1 MSEKINIA
9 IIGGG
14 IIGCCIA
21 HELTKNQSDIY
32 VFEKNP
38 GITRG
43 ENQSSRNSGVL
54 HAGIYY
60 EQDLR
65 PLKARFCV
73 EGNQIWYAFA
83 QKYQLPCQQTGKLI
97 VAADASESRV
107 LDQYLQQAKINGVPD
122 VRRIDTDEIKRLE
135 PNVNAYA
142 ALLVPTSGIIDPTAL
157 LHQVYASASNRGVN
171 FMVET
176 EVVDL
181 AASAEEVM
189 VHIRYRDG
197 QTDHIRANTVINAAG
212 LWAVDVARLL
222 DPQIPIKSAL
232 IRGDSYKFY
241 RNRRSNIFLQGMN
254 VYPTPIV
261 VDSPTGRHHTV
272 GVHLTPTFDTRNGKF
287 VIGDTVTVGPKLIP
301 VSDFDDYH
309 TPPAPPET
317 FLENMAFF
325 PDLTPND
332 LEYHQ
337 GGIQARLDGYHDFYI
352 KPDRHT
358 PHVIHLLGI
367 DSPGLTAAPAIAKY
381 VAGLLES
388 NSG

>member
-142 ALLVPTSGIIDPTAL
+142 ALLVPTSGIIDSTAL
-157 LHQVYASASNRGVN
+157 LHQVYASASNRGAN

-212 LWAVDVARLL
+212 
-222 DPQIPIKSAL
+222 
-232 IRGDSYKFY
+232 
-241 RNRRSNIFLQGMN
+241 
-254 VYPTPIV
+254 
-261 VDSPTGRHHTV
+261 
-272 GVHLTPTFDTRNGKF
+272 
-287 VIGDTVTVGPKLIP
+287 
-301 VSDFDDYH
+301 
-309 TPPAPPET
+309 
-317 FLENMAFF
+317 
-325 PDLTPND
+325 
-332 LEYHQ
+332 
-337 GGIQARLDGYHDFYI
+337 
-352 KPDRHT
+352 
-358 PHVIHLLGI
+358 
-367 DSPGLTAAPAIAKY
+367 
-381 VAGLLES
+381 
-388 NSG
+388 

>member
-1 MSEKINIA
+1 MTEKINIA

-14 IIGCCIA
+14 IIGCCVA
-21 HELTKNQSDIY
+21 LELAKNQNDIY

-73 EGNQIWYAFA
+73 EGNQLWYAFA
-83 QKYQLPCQQTGKLI
+83 QKYQLPCRQTGKII
-97 VAADASESRV
+97 VATDASESRI

-122 VRRIDTDEIKRLE
+122 VRKIDADEIRRLE
-135 PNVNAYA
+135 PNVHAYA

-157 LHQVYASASNRGVN
+157 LHQAYASASNRGAN

-181 AASAEEVM
+181 VAAAEEVM

-197 QTDHIRANTVINAAG
+197 QTNRIRAHTVINAAG
-212 LWAVDVARLL
+212 LWAVDVARML
-222 DPQIPIKSAL
+222 DPQIPIKPAL

-241 RNRRSNIFLQGMN
+241 RNRRSNIFLKGMN

-272 GVHLTPTFDTRNGKF
+272 GVHLTPTFDTRNGEL

-301 VSDFDDYH
+301 ITNFDDYH
-309 TPPAPPET
+309 TPPAPPEV

-325 PDLTPND
+325 SDLTPDD

-352 KPDRHT
+352 KPDRQT

-367 DSPGLTAAPAIAKY
+367 DSPGLTAAPAIAAY
-381 VAGLLES
+381 VAGMLRLH
-388 NSG
+388 GG

>member
-142 ALLVPTSGIIDPTAL
+142 ALLVPTSGIID
-157 LHQVYASASNRGVN
+157 
-171 FMVET
+171 
-176 EVVDL
+176 
-181 AASAEEVM
+181 
-189 VHIRYRDG
+189 
-197 QTDHIRANTVINAAG
+197 
-212 LWAVDVARLL
+212 
-222 DPQIPIKSAL
+222 
-232 IRGDSYKFY
+232 
-241 RNRRSNIFLQGMN
+241 
-254 VYPTPIV
+254 
-261 VDSPTGRHHTV
+261 
-272 GVHLTPTFDTRNGKF
+272 
-287 VIGDTVTVGPKLIP
+287 
-301 VSDFDDYH
+301 
-309 TPPAPPET
+309 
-317 FLENMAFF
+317 
-325 PDLTPND
+325 
-332 LEYHQ
+332 
-337 GGIQARLDGYHDFYI
+337 
-352 KPDRHT
+352 
-358 PHVIHLLGI
+358 
-367 DSPGLTAAPAIAKY
+367 
-381 VAGLLES
+381 
-388 NSG
+388 

>member
-14 IIGCCIA
+14 IIGCWVA
-21 HELTKNQSDIY
+21 FELAKEQKDIY

-38 GITRG
+38 GSTKG

-65 PLKARFCV
+65 PLKARLCV
-73 EGNQIWYAFA
+73 EGNRLWYEFA
-83 QKYQLPCQQTGKLI
+83 RKHQVPCKQTGKLI
-97 VAADASESRV
+97 VANDEAESRI
-107 LDQYLQQAKINGVPD
+107 LDQYLRQAKTNGVPG
-122 VRRIDTDEIKRLE
+122 VRKIDADEIRQLE
-135 PNVNAYA
+135 PNVRAHS
-142 ALLVPTSGIIDPTAL
+142 ALLVPTSGIVDPTAFI
-157 LHQVYASASNRGVN
+157 HQVYASASNRGAN
-171 FMVET
+171 FMSET
-176 EVVDL
+176 KVVDL
-181 AASAEEVM
+181 ELSNEEVI
-189 VHIRYRDG
+189 VSIRYRDG
-197 QTDHIRANTVINAAG
+197 QQERVRANIVINAAG
-212 LWAVDVARLL
+212 VHAVGIARMI

-232 IRGDSYKFY
+232 IRGDSLKFY
-241 RNRRSNIFLQGMN
+241 RNRKPELFLRGMN
-254 VYPTPIV
+254 VYPTPVV

-272 GVHLTPTFDTRNGKF
+272 GVHLTPTFDVIGGEM

-301 VSDFDDYH
+301 VTHFEDYNS
-309 TPPAPPET
+309 TPVPPPGT

-325 PDLTPND
+325 PNLTAAD

-352 KPDRHT
+352 RTDRNT
-358 PHVIHLLGI
+358 TRVVHLLGI

-381 VAGLLES
+381 VMNMLVS
-388 NSG
+388 M